1 MTPIQI
7 RAEMMLNNITV
18 TAIARKLGVKQPT
31 VSQVIYGVRPTLRIR
46 EAVATAIKKTVDE
59 IWPEPTKEGK

>member
-1 MTPIQI
+1 
-7 RAEMMLNNITV
+7 MMLNNITV